1 MCQHLI
7 SKLWDLVQ
15 VFVEYVML
23 AGVNDGPEQAHQ
35 LGELLQ
41 GRDMIINLIPWN
53 PVYSP
58 DISFEAPAASS
69 CADFQYIVRN
79 SYGLPCTIRQEK
91 GQDISGEVFVISGP
105 PLKIR

>member
-1 MCQHLI
+1 MAVPCKDD
-7 SKLWDLVQ
+7 SDAERLVQ

-23 AGVNDGPEQAHQ
+23 AGVNDQPEQAHQ

-69 CADFQYIVRN
+69 CAEFQSIVRN

-91 GQDISGEVFVISGP
+91 GQDISGGCPIYDVG
-105 PLKIR
+105 